1 MAARNKNNV
10 YKGENS
16 LRNYFDP
23 DQQPMIPMVELP
35 RKINPFYEDGVRI
48 YAKMMSTLPA
58 NNVKSLPA
66 LNMLQTSVKP
76 DTTKTIVEYSS
87 GSTVISMSL
96 IARALYGIT
105 DTRALLS
112 NKTSWTK
119 LQLMRFFGLNITL
132 FGGPSQPEP
141 MDPRGGIFRA
151 EKMSTE
157 SGEEVV
163 NPNQYAN
170 DMNWKAHVR
179 WTGPQILTQLPEINV
194 FCCGM
199 GTSGTMTGIGNYL
212 KEAKPSVMRVGV
224 CTKAGDRVPGPRSY
238 ALMSPVEFPWRAA
251 VDTIEEVGSPE
262 SYRLS
267 LEMSREGLICGPSS
281 GFNLQGLYNYIQKQK
296 SSGTLETL
304 RGDDGNIHCVFMA
317 CDLPYQYLG
326 EYFDKL
332 GEKVFHP
339 LVNENLLDVDTYR
352 YDEAWEVDQKSF
364 SDILYASSPCEVVI
378 SSPTLASE
386 NVILDLR
393 TAEAFA
399 DYHLPGAISRPLSSH
414 DSSTPSPFFDPTVLE
429 SQWKEL
435 ESVFDLTTV
444 GLLRRAGCV
453 WLVCYGGDTS
463 RVATSVLRAKGVS
476 ANSLKGGM
484 LALMSAAKGGKG
496 GRTGSVDSGVGLHS
510 ATPDEEGCLVGD
522 SLTEKNHV
530 PAPARVQIPQA

>member
-1 MAARNKNNV
+1 
-10 YKGENS
+10 
-16 LRNYFDP
+16 
-23 DQQPMIPMVELP
+23 MVELP
-35 RKINPFYEDGVRI
+35 RKLNPFYEDGVRI
-48 YAKMMSTLPA
+48 YAKMMGTLPA

-66 LNMLQTSVKP
+66 LNMLQSSVKP

-105 DTRALLS
+105 DTRAFLS

-141 MDPRGGIFRA
+141 LDPRGGIFRA

-170 DMNWKAHVR
+170 DANWKAHVR

-199 GTSGTMTGIGNYL
+199 GTSGTMTGIGTYL
-212 KEAKPSVMRVGV
+212 KEAKPSVTRVGV

-262 SYRLS
+262 SYKLS
-267 LEMSREGLICGPSS
+267 LELSREGLICGPSS

-296 SSGTLETL
+296 SNGTLETL
-304 RGDDGNIHCVFMA
+304 RGDDGNVHCVFMA

-332 GEKVFHP
+332 GEEVFHP
-339 LVNENLLDVDTYR
+339 LVNQNLLGVDTYR

-364 SDILYASSPCEVVI
+364 SDILYSSAACEVFTA
-378 SSPTLASE
+378 SPSLASE

-399 DYHLPGAISRPLSSH
+399 DHHLPGAISRPLSSY
-414 DSSTPSPFFDPTVLE
+414 DSSTPSPFSDPKVLE
-429 SQWKEL
+429 MQWKEV
-435 ESVFDLTTV
+435 ESVFDLTTI
-444 GLLRRAGCV
+444 GLLKRAGCV

-484 LALMSAAKGGKG
+484 LALMSAARSGKG
-496 GRTGSVDSGVGLHS
+496 GRTDSVDSGVGLHNAS
-510 ATPDEEGCLVGD
+510 SDEERCPAGD
-522 SLTEKNHV
+522 SLTEKSHV
-530 PAPARVQIPQA
+530 PELARVQIPQA

>member
-1 MAARNKNNV
+1 
-10 YKGENS
+10 
-16 LRNYFDP
+16 
-23 DQQPMIPMVELP
+23 
-35 RKINPFYEDGVRI
+35 
-48 YAKMMSTLPA
+48 
-58 NNVKSLPA
+58 
-66 LNMLQTSVKP
+66 MLQSSVKP
-76 DTTKTIVEYSS
+76 DTKTIVEYSS

-105 DTRALLS
+105 DTRAFLS
-112 NKTSWTK
+112 NKTSWAK

-151 EKMSTE
+151 EKMSVE

-179 WTGPQILTQLPEINV
+179 WTGPQILAQLPEINV

-199 GTSGTMTGIGNYL
+199 GTSGTMTGIGTYL
-212 KEAKPSVMRVGV
+212 KEAKPSVMRVGYVCHKTPTVRKISLRLTLLFASV

-238 ALMSPVEFPWRAA
+238 ALMSPVEFPWRDA

-281 GFNLQGLYNYIQKQK
+281 GFNLQGLYNFIRKQK
-296 SSGTLETL
+296 LNDAMETL

-332 GEKVFHP
+332 GEDVFHP
-339 LVNENLLDVDTYR
+339 LINNNLLDVDTYR
-352 YDEAWEVDQKSF
+352 YDEAWEVEDKSF
-364 SDILYASSPCEVVI
+364 CDTLYSSSPGEAI
-378 SSPTLASE
+378 TADNTLAPE
-386 NVILDLR
+386 NMVLDLR
-393 TAEAFA
+393 TQNDFA
-399 DYHLPGAISRPLSSH
+399 HHHLPGAISRPLSSLG
-414 DSSTPSPFFDPTVLE
+414 SSTPSPFSDPTVME

-435 ESVFDLTTV
+435 ESVFDLMTI
-444 GLLRRAGCV
+444 GLLKQSGCV

-463 RVATSVLRAKGVS
+463 RVATSVLRAKGVT
-476 ANSLKGGM
+476 ANSLKGGVS
-484 LALMSAAKGGKG
+484 ALKSAARGFTES
-496 GRTGSVDSGVGLHS
+496 RTGSVDSGIELHG
-510 ATPDEEGCLVGD
+510 AVPNEDGCTARE
-522 SLTEKNHV
+522 SLSEKSHV
-530 PAPARVQIPQA
+530 PEPSSIQIS